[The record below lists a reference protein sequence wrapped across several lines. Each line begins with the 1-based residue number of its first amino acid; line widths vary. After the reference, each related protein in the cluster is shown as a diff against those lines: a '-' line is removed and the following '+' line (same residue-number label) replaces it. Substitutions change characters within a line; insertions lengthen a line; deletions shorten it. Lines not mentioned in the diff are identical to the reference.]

1 MDDELISTALLVDA
15 DNVSVEVLAEVL
27 RRIDD
32 GSRRLRHRR
41 AYGSLSKANEFAAL
55 CQAQAIRFV
64 PTTYAGTNGTDIAL
78 AIEAI
83 ELAINEPVDE
93 VVLVTSDCDF
103 LPLVARLRELGCR
116 VCGFGQKGKSAANV
130 ATDYLRVY
138 DEFHVVA
145 ASAAA
150 KVRVA
155 PRKSAK
161 AAGGPAGA
169 QSEATA
175 PASNANVAM
184 LRPPV
189 EEEVRRILE
198 AVPALLEGKRVELS
212 TAATQLRA
220 AGLLARN
227 APSPKLFSKYPNLFE
242 LTPTRQPNKVQYRV
256 TR

>member
-32 GSRRLRHRR
+32 GSRRVRHRR
-41 AYGSLSKANEFAAL
+41 AYGSLGKANEFAAL

-93 VVLVTSDCDF
+93 VVLVSSDCDF

-130 ATDYLRVY
+130 AHDYLRVY
-138 DEFHVVA
+138 DDFQVIA
-145 ASAAA
+145 ASAA
-150 KVRVA
+150 KVRAA

-161 AAGGPAGA
+161 AAAGA
-169 QSEATA
+169 AGPRTEPAPPPVSAT
-175 PASNANVAM
+175 VAM
-184 LRPPV
+184 LRPP
-189 EEEVRRILE
+189 EQDEVRRILE
-198 AVPALLEGKRVELS
+198 VVPALLDGKKVELG
-212 TAATQLRA
+212 AAAAQLRA
-220 AGLLARN
+220 AGLLAKN
-227 APSPKLFSKYPNLFE
+227 APSSKLFRQYPHLFE
-242 LTPTRQPNKVQYRV
+242 LTPARQPNKVQYNA